1 MSAPE
6 QTLTVNGLD
15 QNFADMLQ
23 QQVDLGTKALE
34 QNNPDMAITFFKSAL
49 AKVEPDFPLYDHLTH
64 NLLLSY
70 KQRIEQLLF
79 NEKKGDARAL
89 LAQAMELEVIGPMA
103 DDEAFC
109 RSFADVF
116 QGIGLVFF
124 ENSDPEGCVECYR
137 KAISVKPSPTYY
149 VNLTN
154 SLSLLKRPPLLSDF
168 TGRITPRELG
178 KHIFIACVP
187 KSASTFLK
195 NTLVNLTGYRDLFA
209 VYSAWQTEQEIY
221 LPSIIEFAGQNT
233 VTQQHCRASEANL
246 QIMQAFNIRPVILVR
261 NIFDAVVSMVD
272 FYRQGAYFNS
282 YFRADFPGLDA
293 ETQVDML
300 IDNIVPWYLQFVAS
314 WSLAEK
320 EQRLELLWLSYEELT
335 QNKPEAIGLLLEFYG
350 LGAARGNIEKVLS
363 ANDENSR
370 KNRFNKG
377 VAGRGKTGLT
387 DAQKQRIID
396 LSAYHATTDFSLIGL

>member
-6 QTLTVNGLD
+6 QTLTASGLD
-15 QNFADMLQ
+15 QNFAAMLQ
-23 QQVDLGTKALE
+23 QQVDLGTRALE

-49 AKVEPDFPLYDHLTH
+49 AKVEPDFPFYDHLTH
-64 NLLLSY
+64 NLLHSY
-70 KQRIEQLLF
+70 KRRIEQLLF
-79 NEKKGDARAL
+79 NQRKDEAKAL
-89 LAQAMELEVIGPMA
+89 LDEAMTLEVLGSMA
-103 DDEAFC
+103 GDETFM

-124 ENSDPEGCVECYR
+124 ENYSPEECVECYR

-154 SLSLLKRPPLLSDF
+154 SLALLKRPPLLSDF
-168 TGRITPRELG
+168 TAHVTPGQLG
-178 KHIFIACVP
+178 KHVFIACVP

-195 NTLVNLTGYRDLFA
+195 NTLVSLTGYRDLFA

-221 LPSIIEFAGQNT
+221 LPSIIEFAAQNT
-233 VTQQHCRASEANL
+233 VTQQHCRASEANI
-246 QIMQAFNIRPVILVR
+246 QIMQAFNIRPVVLVR
-261 NIFDAVVSMVD
+261 NIFDAVVSMAD
-272 FYRQGAYFNS
+272 FYRQGAFFNS
-282 YFRADFPGLDA
+282 YFREDFPALS
-293 ETQVDML
+293 EEKQVDLL
-300 IDNIVPWYLQFVAS
+300 IAHIVPWYLQFVAS
-314 WSLAEK
+314 WRLAEK
-320 EQRLELLWLSYEELT
+320 EQRLELLWMTYEDLT
-335 QNKPEAIGLLLEFYG
+335 QNKGDSIGLLLEFYG
-350 LGAARGNIEKVLS
+350 LGAARGNIERVLS

-396 LSAYHATTDFSLIGL
+396 LSAYHITTDFSVIGL